1 MKVVAGMR
9 SGVSTHELV
18 ATILDSNNRIKSRY
32 QTMYAILGVIRI
44 NGVYLL
50 FLERFVDSST
60 GSSNS

>member
-44 NGVYLL
+44 NGVM
-50 FLERFVDSST
+50 EDVE
-60 GSSNS
+60 